1 MKTAGGCH
9 ILAASG
15 LLAGLRDPL
24 AVCAEPGAWPADG
37 VSLLLSYM
45 QGRWEAQSS
54 RGVQTG
60 P

>member
-1 MKTAGGCH
+1 MKTAGGCRF
-9 ILAASG
+9 LAVSG
-15 LLAGLRDPL
+15 LLAGLKDPL

-37 VSLLLSYM
+37 DSLLLSYT
-45 QGRWEAQSS
+45 QGHWEAQSS